1 MNKAA
6 ITKHEIFN
14 KLVGFNEQDLI
25 DIENFIDF
33 MRHKRKIKEKKIV
46 KLKGILKDR
55 DIDFSVLKE
64 LKKSTWEHV
73 GQEFENG

>member
-14 KLVGFNEQDLI
+14 KLVGFTEQDLI

-33 MRHKRKIKEKKIV
+33 MRHKKKLKEKKIV
-46 KLKGILKDR
+46 KLEGILKDR

-64 LKKSTWEHV
+64 LKKNTWEHV